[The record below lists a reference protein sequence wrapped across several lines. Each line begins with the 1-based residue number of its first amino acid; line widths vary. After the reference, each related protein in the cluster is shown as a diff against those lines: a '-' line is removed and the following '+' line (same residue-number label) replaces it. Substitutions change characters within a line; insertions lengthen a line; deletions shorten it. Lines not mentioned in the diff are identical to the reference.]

1 MRKKKEV
8 KIAMFLTF
16 PFSLTCGTLRYATCA
31 YGGESK
37 LIELTTIEV
46 LDLVILLMVIF

>member
-1 MRKKKEV
+1 M
-8 KIAMFLTF
+8 KIAVFLTF